1 MNWIATN
8 NATGV
13 SYNFTDAQK
22 AFYEDNPHLRN
33 KYRYK
38 AVAAP
43 KGVEKVET
51 KDGKKVQAQAET
63 EK

>member
-1 MNWIATN
+1 MSWIATN
-8 NATGV
+8 NVTGV

-22 AFYEDNPHLRN
+22 AFYEDSPHLRN

-43 KGVEKVET
+43 KGVEKVEAV
-51 KDGKKVQAQAET
+51 KKASAQAET